1 MLNTLQQIHLLCHN
15 EFISF
20 RFVIRGTTPISK
32 RTLLGEMLQFQLIKE
47 GGCFYSPDIVSDLKC
62 TDTPSMSTNTTK
74 ANPVLWR

>member
-1 MLNTLQQIHLLCHN
+1 MLDTLQQIHLLCHN

-47 GGCFYSPDIVSDLKC
+47 GGCFYSPDIASDLKC